1 VLIRRRLA
9 CLGTVASL
17 ASLAAGSVAPAR
29 AVLASVP
36 GTTQFTF
43 ASQSRDPVGEG
54 ATAAYTPAVASFGIS
69 GTAQSV
75 TVSIGTAVDG
85 WTATFAAPQGQTLAP
100 GAYASAVTA
109 GSQSGS
115 QAGLAVFDGPQRN
128 CGGSVTGSFTVNAIG
143 TDASGN
149 VNVLDVSFTQ
159 WCALSSVGPPVMQG
173 LVQFNAP
180 ATVSLSNAQLQEQN
194 GTLISG
200 VAVPF
205 TVAVDPQ
212 AAGAATG
219 KVSLRDGSTTLAT
232 VDLDGNGQAVFGY
245 ALAEGTHLLTASYS
259 GDASHPSGDSAIDV
273 IRVDRSPS
281 TTAYSFT
288 GAAGDPVALGGSGTL
303 GPGDA
308 SFTPSG
314 TLGDATVQLATS
326 TDTWTIEM
334 KPALGGT
341 LQPGA
346 TYTAGTDPY
355 GPQLLVAEDGR
366 SCSGGSFTV
375 DDIGGDWWGGV
386 TMIGATFTQSCGG
399 GATTLSGSLQDA
411 VPPDGPNPV
420 TMTRLSPS
428 SDTEVGTGG
437 SVTVQ
442 ASVLTHSSTT
452 GTVRFMD
459 GATIFADVPID
470 ATGNATATVSLT
482 GTGLHIVSA
491 NYLGDSANQAATGLL
506 EETVVPPP
514 PTTAVLTASPS
525 TIDSGQQLNLRASV
539 SGSSGV
545 PTGTVTFYDGGTP
558 VGTSGLDGFGVSSLQ
573 LIPSAGVHTFTATYG
588 GDAAD
593 LASTSSSVSVTVRGS
608 TSTTLAASA
617 SSIAA
622 GQPVTFQATVA
633 ASANGVPTGGVAFY
647 DGTTALATVIVDGT
661 GAASLTT
668 SALAAGT
675 HQVSAAY
682 TGDSLHAA
690 SNSNVVPV
698 TVTVATSTS
707 LTASPTTVSLGQQVT
722 LHAAVTS
729 PANGVPTADVT
740 FYDGATTLGVVALD
754 GSGAASLVVTMTT
767 GGVHAFSATYA
778 GDTLH
783 QGSGSSLVTV
793 TVVSP
798 TTTALGADASNATF
812 GSPVTFTATVTSAGG
827 NVPSG
832 GVTFRDGSTV
842 LGSAPLNANGIA
854 QLAISS
860 LGLGT
865 HSVTAS
871 YGGDT
876 TDTASSSSA
885 VTVTVRYPTTT
896 TLATPQT
903 TVSGNAKLQIAVT
916 SPYGSTPTGTVTVFD
931 GTTAVAT
938 VSLNNQGRANVAV
951 NHLPSGQHPFSATYN
966 GSAIDTP
973 STSAVLVITAS

>member
-9 CLGTVASL
+9 CLGTAASL
-17 ASLAAGSVAPAR
+17 AALAAGSVASAR
-29 AVLASVP
+29 AVLAAVP

-43 ASQSRDPVGEG
+43 ASQSRDPIGEG
-54 ATAAYTPAVASFGIS
+54 ATAAYTPALASFGIS

-75 TVSIGTAVDG
+75 TVSIGTAADG

-128 CGGSVTGSFTVNAIG
+128 CGGSVTGSLTVNAIA

-159 WCALSSVGPPVMQG
+159 WCALWSVGPPVMQG
-173 LVQFNAP
+173 RVRFNAP
-180 ATVSLSNAQLQEQN
+180 ATVSLSTPQLQLQN

-219 KVSLRDGSTTLAT
+219 TVSLRDGSTTLAT

-245 ALAEGTHLLTASYS
+245 ALAEGTHLLSASYS
-259 GDASHPSGDSAIDV
+259 GDASHPGGDSAINV

-288 GAAGDPVALGGSGTL
+288 SAAGDPVGLGGSGTL

-314 TLGDATVQLATS
+314 TPGDATVQVATS

-355 GPQLLVAEDGR
+355 GPQLVVAEDGR

-375 DDIGGDWWGGV
+375 NDIGSDWWGGV
-386 TMIGATFTQSCGG
+386 TMIGATFTQRCGG

-411 VPPDGPNPV
+411 APPDGPNPV

-452 GTVRFMD
+452 GIVRFMD
-459 GATIFADVPID
+459 GATFVADVPID
-470 ATGNATATVSLT
+470 ATGNATATVPLS
-482 GTGLHIVSA
+482 GTGLHLVSA

-506 EETVVPPP
+506 EETIVPPS
-514 PTTAVLTASPS
+514 PTTTVLTASAS
-525 TIDSGQQLNLRASV
+525 TIDSGQQLGLQATV
-539 SGSSGV
+539 SASSGV
-545 PTGTVTFYDGGTP
+545 PTGTVTFYDGGTQ
-558 VGTSGLDGFGVSSLQ
+558 VGTSGLDGSGVASWQ
-573 LIPSAGVHTFTATYG
+573 LTPSAGVHTFAATYG

-593 LASTSSSVSVTVRGS
+593 LSSGSNAVSVTVRGS
-608 TSTTLAASA
+608 TSTTLAASS

-622 GQPVTFQATVA
+622 GRPVTFQATVA
-633 ASANGVPTGGVAFY
+633 ASANGVPTGGVTFY
-647 DGTTALATVIVDGT
+647 DGTTALATVIVDGSGT
-661 GAASLTT
+661 ASLTT
-668 SALAAGT
+668 SALVSGI

-682 TGDSLHAA
+682 AGDSLHVA
-690 SNSNVVPV
+690 SSSNAVSV
-698 TVTVATSTS
+698 TVTVATSTT
-707 LTASPTTVSLGQQVT
+707 LTVSPTTVSLGHQVT
-722 LHAAVTS
+722 LRAVVAS
-729 PANGVPTADVT
+729 SANGVPTGGIT

-754 GSGAASLVVTMTT
+754 DTGAAGLVTTMTT

-798 TTTALGADASNATF
+798 TSTALGADTTNAIF
-812 GSPVTFTATVTSAGG
+812 ASPVTFTATVASAGG
-827 NVPSG
+827 NVPGG

-842 LGSAPLNANGIA
+842 LGSAPLNANGVA
-854 QLAISS
+854 QLTTSS

-865 HSVTAS
+865 HSITAS
-871 YGGDT
+871 YGGDA
-876 TDTASSSSA
+876 TDTGSSSA
-885 VTVTVRYPTTT
+885 AVNVTVRYPTTT
-896 TLATPQT
+896 TLTTPQT
-903 TVSGNAKLQIAVT
+903 TVGGNAKLQIAVT
-916 SPYGSTPTGTVTVFD
+916 SPYGTTPIGTVTVYD

-951 NHLPSGQHPFSATYN
+951 NHLPSGQHPFTATYN
-966 GSAIDTP
+966 GSAVDAA
-973 STSAVLVITAS
+973 STSAVLVITST